1 MPAAGRGL
9 EGHDLPPHRAANAVI
24 GIVQQLRSKR
34 TIEKLSLLSA
44 AKVRIIRD
52 GKVRELPVDQLVR
65 EDVVELTAGCQI
77 PADGP
82 VLTGRCR

>member
-1 MPAAGRGL
+1 M
-9 EGHDLPPHRAANAVI
+9 AV

-77 PADGP
+77 LRTDRSSP
-82 VLTGRCR
+82 GRCR